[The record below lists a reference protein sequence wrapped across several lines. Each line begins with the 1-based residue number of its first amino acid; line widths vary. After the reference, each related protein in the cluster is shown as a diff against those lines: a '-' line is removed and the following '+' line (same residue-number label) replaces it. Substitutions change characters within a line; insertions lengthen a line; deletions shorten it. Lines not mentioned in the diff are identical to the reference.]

1 MRSNQVFPFSQL
13 RREMDQ
19 AMNALWPSLPGA
31 LPSTLFRDGAAARV
45 FPALNVWEQADE
57 LFVEAELPGLKAD
70 NIDIAVEGDVLTIK
84 GERGEAAHEGA
95 AWHRRERGVGAFSR
109 VLRLPVPV
117 DAGRVQASFRD
128 GVLLVTLPKSEAA
141 KPRKIQVAGA

>member
-1 MRSNQVFPFSQL
+1 MRSTHLFPFSQL

-19 AMNALWPSLPGA
+19 AMNALWPALPGG
-31 LPSTLFRDGAAARV
+31 LPGGLFRDGASARV

-57 LFVEAELPGLKAD
+57 LFVEAELPGLKPD

-84 GERGEAAHEGA
+84 GERGDATPDGA

-109 VLRLPVPV
+109 VLKLPTPV
-117 DAGRVQASFRD
+117 DAGRVQANFRD
-128 GVLLVTLPKSEAA
+128 GVLTITLPKSEAA
-141 KPRKIQVAGA
+141 KPRKIQVASA